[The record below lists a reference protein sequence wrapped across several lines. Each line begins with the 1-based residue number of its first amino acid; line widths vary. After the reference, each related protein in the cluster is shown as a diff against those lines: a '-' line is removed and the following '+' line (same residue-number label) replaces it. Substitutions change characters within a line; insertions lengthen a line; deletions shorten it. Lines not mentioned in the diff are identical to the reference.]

1 MDRLKAIEIFS
12 EVARGRSFTAAALR
26 LGMAKG
32 NVTKHVKW
40 LEETLGAQLLARTT
54 KSVSLTEAGLSLLEG
69 GQDLLDSFDAVEAA
83 VRGAVKDSK
92 GSIRIGT
99 PPSFGA
105 VHLVPLVTSFS
116 AMHPDIQ
123 FAMHLDDG
131 RVDIAGEGLDLSV
144 RIAPSLKDTSLVAQ
158 KLGSVPQML
167 VAAPAYLA
175 ARGRPKIPEDLD
187 KHDCLVHALKS
198 PTNFWTFMG
207 ASGKKSVRVSGSMR
221 SNFGE
226 PLRHAA
232 LLGHGI
238 SMHPNYMVAQDV
250 KANRLRIVLPAYP
263 PIGLDIY
270 AMYPSRRNLPGRVR
284 LFLEFLRERF
294 YANPEWKTG
303 PNG

>member
-1 MDRLKAIEIFS
+1 MDRLKAIEIFA

-116 AMHPDIQ
+116 TMHPDIQ
-123 FAMHLDDG
+123 FTMHLDDG

-175 ARGRPKIPEDLD
+175 ARGKPKTPEDLV
-187 KHDCLVHALKS
+187 KHDCQVHALKS

-207 ASGKKSVRVSGSMR
+207 ASGKKSVRVSGSLR

-263 PIGLDIY
+263 PSGLDIY

-294 YANPEWKTG
+294 HANPEWKTG
-303 PNG
+303 LDG